1 MNSIKNSSNTLEIV
15 KNFLTTFKNLPT
27 SFSVGYVVKATG
39 KHKDVVMLRTGTGQ
53 LEIVVDQGKIESPP
67 EPVVN
72 RFLYKHRKLN

>member
-1 MNSIKNSSNTLEIV
+1 
-15 KNFLTTFKNLPT
+15 
-27 SFSVGYVVKATG
+27 VGYVVKSTG
-39 KHKDVVMLRTGTGQ
+39 KQKDVVMLRTGTGQ